1 MKKQKNLKQHIGL
14 LLAAGLL
21 FAGTT
26 VSAAENE
33 PEQPKCMTTEQV
45 EELNLCNTLDEQ
57 EPLTVEEATRTYQ
70 AGNTVVSFLG
80 DSITTYTAKPEIIIR
95 IRSCQWMI
103 PGGCRS

>member
-57 EPLTVEEATRTYQ
+57 EPLTVEEATTSGWPVFPTSPHTSGARVEPTF
-70 AGNTVVSFLG
+70 TP
-80 DSITTYTAKPEIIIR
+80 I
-95 IRSCQWMI
+95 
-103 PGGCRS
+103 

>member
-45 EELNLCNTLDEQ
+45 E
-57 EPLTVEEATRTYQ
+57 
-70 AGNTVVSFLG
+70 
-80 DSITTYTAKPEIIIR
+80 
-95 IRSCQWMI
+95 
-103 PGGCRS
+103 